1 MSQNPN
7 FVTVGRLRATI
18 SQVSAPVNGVSTK
31 TGEAYTYVT
40 VRAYPENSTEYV
52 EKNILINQ
60 YNKLEDIKVGAI
72 VDVVSSQEIAT
83 GKINQ
88 SVFIASNKLTVAR
101 ILEMSG
107 ASAEIVAAGKSQAA
121 DAVRARMA
129 ARAAARG

>member
-1 MSQNPN
+1 MANPN
-7 FVTVGRLRATI
+7 FNTVGRLRATI
-18 SQVSAPVNGVSTK
+18 SEISAPVSGVSTK

-40 VRAYPENSTEYV
+40 VRAYPANSTEYV

-60 YNKLEDIKVGAI
+60 YNKLEDIKIGAVI
-72 VDVVSSQEIAT
+72 DVVSSVEIAT

-88 SVFIASNKLTVAR
+88 SVFIASNKLSVAR

-107 ASAEIVAAGKSQAA
+107 CTADVVAAGKSQAA